1 MPPPPAAPTPD
12 HDVSGRFQDRSV
24 LAVIDTQSILDWRY
38 FGDAACKGWTA
49 PGEGT
54 WQWLATAAMRDEL
67 AHVLARGFGSR
78 WPAPASSVLD
88 FFDRHVSLMAE
99 SALPAPLARTLRC
112 TDPDD
117 QKFIDLAIAC
127 KAQWLVS
134 RDRAV
139 LKLRRRALALAGLRI
154 VTPAEWTLDSR
165 PERRQEK
172 GRP

>member
-1 MPPPPAAPTPD
+1 MRPASAVPTTD
-12 HDVSGRFQDRSV
+12 SDVSGRFQAVSV

-38 FGDAACKGWTA
+38 FGDATCKGWIA
-49 PGEGT
+49 PGDGT

-78 WPAPASSVLD
+78 WPAPASSVLE
-88 FFDRHVSLMAE
+88 FFDRHASLVAE

-117 QKFIDLAIAC
+117 QKFIDLAIVC
-127 KAQWLVS
+127 KAHWLVS

-154 VTPAEWTLDSR
+154 VTPAEWTLEPR
-165 PERRQEK
+165 PE
-172 GRP
+172 